1 MENQDLLDLKQYAL
15 QSAILFNTIA
25 HNGKKVEY
33 YSNEELI
40 EAINLQVNITME
52 ENLEFFENVE
62 IDLVEE
68 LDGIVDSVYYTAP
81 YLEYLIKEFNTR
93 DIKEAN
99 SLLLKRLQLTRT
111 LSSYIEENISFSDKV
126 VIEATNRIVENN
138 MSKFT
143 KDSNVFADWKDGGM
157 IRKSVEVDGE
167 YYYLLVNKNGKVK
180 KHLDFKGVSL
190 EDLVNN
196 EQE

>member
-15 QSAILFNTIA
+15 QSAILFNIIA

-62 IDLVEE
+62 IDPVEE
-68 LDGIVDSVYYTAP
+68 LDGIVDSVFYTAP

-93 DIKEAN
+93 DIKEADN
-99 SLLLKRLQLTRT
+99 LLLKRLQLTRT
-111 LSSYIEENISFSDKV
+111 LSSYIEENVSFSDKV

-143 KDSNVFADWKDGGM
+143 KDSNAFADWKDGGM

-167 YYYLLVNKNGKVK
+167 YYYLLVDKNGKVK

>member
-15 QSAILFNTIA
+15 QSAILFNIIA
-25 HNGKKVEY
+25 HNGKKVGE

-167 YYYLLVNKNGKVK
+167 YYYLLVDKNGKVK

>member
-1 MENQDLLDLKQYAL
+1 MKNQELIDVKDCAL
-15 QSAILFNTIA
+15 QSAILFNIIA
-25 HNGKKVEY
+25 HNGKKVGE

-52 ENLEFFENVE
+52 ENLEFFESVE

-111 LSSYIEENISFSDKV
+111 LSSYIEDNISFSDKV

-138 MSKFT
+138 MSKST

-167 YYYLLVNKNGKVK
+167 YYYLLVDKNGKVK